1 MGAPYA
7 ESAGIFL
14 ISTLFDLYIMA
25 VMLRFLLQA
34 VRADFYNPV
43 SQFLVKITNPLLK
56 PLRRVIPGMLGLDMA
71 AVVLMLV
78 LAVIE
83 LALIQLLAGIS
94 PGLAG
99 IAVLAIG
106 KVISTLLDLYFFTI
120 LIQVVLSWVNPGSH
134 NPVVGLLYAV
144 NEPILKRA
152 RRLLPPISGFDL
164 SPILVLIAMKL
175 LEILLVAP
183 INDLGRVLLAG

>member
-71 AVVLMLV
+71 AVALMLV

-83 LALIQLLAGIS
+83 LALIQLLAGMS